1 MVQLA
6 VAQLAGAAVNCDG
19 LAAALMATVAL
30 PALLTVTVTGK
41 VALLPTP
48 TLPKSRLDGD
58 TATDALVEELTPEP
72 LRETVCGLSAALS
85 VMVTVPVRVPVVEGV
100 KLTLIVQL
108 AAAATEPLQLPVPAK
123 AKSPVLI

>member
-58 TATDALVEELTPEP
+58 TATDALVEELTE
-72 LRETVCGLSAALS
+72 LQRSIALG
-85 VMVTVPVRVPVVEGV
+85 RVGENADQP
-100 KLTLIVQL
+100 
-108 AAAATEPLQLPVPAK
+108 ARQLPEFL
-123 AKSPVLI
+123 VLGADGIAQAFEFVRAAFLGMPGTC